1 MQPEYRVSD
10 YLTSQFA
17 WFDNIKRSDDMAHA
31 IAMVHEENPK
41 AAILADCEPHLGGIK
56 VLGARVLVAVYVRP
70 NQTKSGLFLTAKTTD
85 EDRYQGKVGLV
96 LAMGPIAFEDD
107 ANHRFGTVKP
117 KAGDWVVLSVG
128 DTFAFEMGERRM
140 RNVEDVDV
148 QLIIENPD
156 AIW

>member
-1 MQPEYRVSD
+1 
-10 YLTSQFA
+10 
-17 WFDNIKRSDDMAHA
+17 MAHA
-31 IAMVHEENPK
+31 IAMIHEDDPK
-41 AAILADCEPHLGGIK
+41 AALLDSLKPFLPSVR

-70 NQTKSGLFLTAKTTD
+70 NMTKSGLFLTAKTTD

-107 ANHRFGTVKP
+107 ASHRFGTVKP
-117 KAGDWVVLSVG
+117 KVGDWVVLSVG

-140 RNVEDVDV
+140 RSVEDVDV
-148 QLIIENPD
+148 HLIIDNPD